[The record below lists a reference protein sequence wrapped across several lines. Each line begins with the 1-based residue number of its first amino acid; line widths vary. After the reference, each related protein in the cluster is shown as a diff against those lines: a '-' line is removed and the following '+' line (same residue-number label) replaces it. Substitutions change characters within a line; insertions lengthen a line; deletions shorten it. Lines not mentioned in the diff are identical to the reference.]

1 MQRAGSTARHL
12 RVFNAAVLADLEEQI
27 GSASMTHALDLLLAD
42 LRLCAELLASCLDS
56 GDEARARRTG
66 HKLKGIMD
74 QYGIR
79 DPDGRATKLSSRYDL
94 YWVTECTSLFA
105 LCQTAI
111 DETRK
116 LQKTRNVSNDDGG
129 DGIVRNVG

>member
-1 MQRAGSTARHL
+1 MRRASSTARHL

-27 GSASMTHALDLLLAD
+27 GRASMTHAFDLLLAD
-42 LRLCAELLASCLDS
+42 LKLCEELLASCLES

-79 DPDGRATKLSSRYDL
+79 DPEGFATKLSTRFDL
-94 YWVTECTSLFA
+94 YWVTECTALSE
-105 LCQTAI
+105 LCQAAI

-116 LQKTRNVSNDDGG
+116 LREARAVAGHD
-129 DGIVRNVG
+129 